1 MCNMTIQ
8 VYRNVTSPMCVSQLV
23 EAAKVAG
30 ERTLLEKKEK
40 LMLELQKLKQRV
52 DEFNDYGELDMM
64 QQYVQD
70 VRAVQKR
77 LIEAQELIEW
87 VNKEEALYKYPVS
100 KFSEVDEI
108 TSSIDPFMRLFQVV
122 FKWQR
127 AEKKWVTFT
136 WFSRRPTVKCCYVT
150 FYCVC
155 HFDIYEVVKKYIN
168 RDK

>member
-1 MCNMTIQ
+1 MQHDHSDVSCMTCP
-8 VYRNVTSPMCVSQLV
+8 VCVCVCHDVSLTVTSPICPQLV

-30 ERTLLEKKEK
+30 EKTLLEKKEK

-108 TSSIDPFMRLFQVV
+108 TSAIDPFMRLFQVV

-127 AEKKWVTFT
+127 AEKKWVTFAR
-136 WFSRRPTVKCCYVT
+136 FSC
-150 FYCVC
+150 
-155 HFDIYEVVKKYIN
+155 
-168 RDK
+168 